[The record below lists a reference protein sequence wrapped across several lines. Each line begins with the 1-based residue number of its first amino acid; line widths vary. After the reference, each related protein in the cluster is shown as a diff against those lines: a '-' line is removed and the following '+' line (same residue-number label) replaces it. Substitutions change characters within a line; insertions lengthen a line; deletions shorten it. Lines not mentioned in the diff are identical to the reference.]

1 MPDVGDVKPRI
12 FVNGREYRGATG
24 SRMTAAEILAFAGF
38 DAEGYA
44 LAAEG
49 HRGQVIPPEAP
60 VPVQDGSRFVA
71 VPRDEPG

>member
-24 SRMTAAEILAFAGF
+24 SRMTAAEILAFAGL
-38 DAEGYA
+38 DADAYA
-44 LAAEG
+44 LVAEG
-49 HRGQVIPPEAP
+49 HRGQRIPDEAV

-71 VPRDEPG
+71 VPRDEIG